1 MLVVYALMWDVEGWH
16 EWTASVP
23 RNPAARQGTAA
34 RRRRALVRQPY
45 FGYEAAGLKK
55 RCEEPASAQ

>member
-45 FGYEAAGLKK
+45 FGYEAAGL
-55 RCEEPASAQ
+55 

>member
-1 MLVVYALMWDVEGWH
+1 LLDKGPLRVG
-16 EWTASVP
+16 S
-23 RNPAARQGTAA
+23 
-34 RRRRALVRQPY
+34 RALVRQPY